1 LDADEANVRLDA
13 RNKKRVTVT
22 TKTRVE
28 KKKKNQL
35 RFTRMLSEN
44 QKKKKKKKKKKKTTQ
59 TFSSIVRF
67 FATPRMF
74 KSFNKGKKKSLGQH
88 LSGKGFNVSVPSSA
102 PSSVVASSS
111 SASSASTASNLAA
124 DGGAQWCTAEELQER
139 VPALLSKFVSLL
151 GSVEDGLDTRGLF
164 RVVPEK
170 VRDQLKTLRTAL
182 NASVESGAGVDSVDI
197 GKLCSS
203 VHAAAHAFKRYLQS
217 LPEPLFSYALYDSFI
232 LTHSIV
238 DPEEKLNELRR
249 LLKQL
254 PVGFKETAKTLLHF
268 FYLVTRASAKNGV
281 SFDRF
286 ANMFGAT
293 FLRPEDHVYYM
304 QNDSAAI
311 AAILK
316 LMLDNN
322 QSLFRMTVGLA
333 AQRRRTIRR
342 PASLALVGANA
353 LPAALVSTPSLGAG
367 SGATSV
373 AAAQADAAAAAAAAG
388 VSRVVMRANT
398 VDTLAP
404 IAPAGS
410 NAARS
415 FYPASMSDDEVQRA
429 MKAEQRRT
437 ASSLVKF
444 SSSSSTAADSLEASP
459 VRSDK
464 SWQAAVVSAPSPV
477 NTPAVATTAAAAA
490 PAPAAADASA
500 DGSSGDDARSSGRVR
515 RGSDAVQQRR
525 RHRTGTRNSNTSD
538 GTPSADASEEG
549 SPRVRSARVAHRDSH
564 RRTTSTSDEAAAAAA
579 AAAPTAATVPT
590 ADDPLGVATAS
601 TSSGGAATSAHGDSV
616 SVTVSHAGKALAITF
631 LQRDTLESVLDA
643 LSKAAGAT
651 IADIKVVST
660 ADGTQVGL
668 LSQSTEAPFATHFG
682 MLDEGL
688 QFAYE
693 TVPRKKLRKKRTLT
707 NTGAGAGGGEDE
719 VQTRIASLLRGIK
732 ASIEQAALFSDAIAL
747 STAVRDT
754 LKLVNNAVKQT
765 GADIDALR
773 EFKNAHPR
781 APLERV
787 ALPTADE
794 QLALELNNL
803 LDIVL
808 PLMDQLLDLCAISP
822 PSGAAEPDGV
832 DADRPRRGAAQ
843 SGRDSRLAPKCVTE
857 EIGVTRVVQS
867 E

>member
-1 LDADEANVRLDA
+1 
-13 RNKKRVTVT
+13 
-22 TKTRVE
+22 
-28 KKKKNQL
+28 
-35 RFTRMLSEN
+35 
-44 QKKKKKKKKKKKTTQ
+44 
-59 TFSSIVRF
+59 
-67 FATPRMF
+67 MF

-293 FLRPEDHVYYM
+293 FLRAEDHVYYM
-304 QNDSAAI
+304 QNDAAAI

-373 AAAQADAAAAAAAAG
+373 AAAQADCRRRRRRRR
-388 VSRVVMRANT
+388 RVARRHARQHGRHARANR
-398 VDTLAP
+398 
-404 IAPAGS
+404 AGRLQCRQVVLS
-410 NAARS
+410 
-415 FYPASMSDDEVQRA
+415 ASMSDDEVQRA

-808 PLMDQLLDLCAISP
+808 PLMDQLLDLCAFL
-822 PSGAAEPDGV
+822 AAAPEGGGV
-832 DADRPRRGAAQ
+832 DADEVPSKVDEILAAAPVCDRHQSLFGRKRGVTVLFNQSETSLQWPRSRRG
-843 SGRDSRLAPKCVTE
+843 LAPARTV
-857 EIGVTRVVQS
+857 GQS
-867 E
+867 RARDRACGRQRA

>member
-1 LDADEANVRLDA
+1 
-13 RNKKRVTVT
+13 
-22 TKTRVE
+22 
-28 KKKKNQL
+28 
-35 RFTRMLSEN
+35 
-44 QKKKKKKKKKKKTTQ
+44 
-59 TFSSIVRF
+59 
-67 FATPRMF
+67 MF

-88 LSGKGFNVSVPSSA
+88 LSGKGFNVSVPSA
-102 PSSVVASSS
+102 TATATSSS
-111 SASSASTASNLAA
+111 SSTSTTTGSNNNNNNATSAA
-124 DGGAQWCTAEELQER
+124 DGGAQWCSPEELQER

-170 VRDQLKTLRTAL
+170 VRDQLKTLRNAL

-238 DPEEKLNELRR
+238 DQEEKLNELRR

-254 PVGFKETAKTLLHF
+254 PVGYKETAKTLLHF
-268 FYLVTRASAKNGV
+268 FALVTRASAKNGV
-281 SFDRF
+281 TFERF
-286 ANMFGAT
+286 SNMFGAT
-293 FLRPEDHVYYM
+293 FLRAEDHVYYM
-304 QNDSAAI
+304 QNDAVAV

-316 LMLDNN
+316 LMVDNN

-342 PASLALVGANA
+342 PASLALVGAGAAAPGAVGVPPVA
-353 LPAALVSTPSLGAG
+353 LAGIAAAG
-367 SGATSV
+367 
-373 AAAQADAAAAAAAAG
+373 AAQAAVADGSVG
-388 VSRVVMRANT
+388 VSRVIMRANT

-415 FYPASMSDDEVQRA
+415 FYPPSMSDEEAQRA

-444 SSSSSTAADSLEASP
+444 SPSSSNANSLESSP
-459 VRSDK
+459 ARTDK
-464 SWQAAVVSAPSPV
+464 AWQTAVVSSSPV
-477 NTPAVATTAAAAA
+477 NTPPTATVTSTVAAPPAPVTAA
-490 PAPAAADASA
+490 PAAGDASA
-500 DGSSGDDARSSGRVR
+500 DGSSGDDTRSSGRVR

-549 SPRVRSARVAHRDSH
+549 SPRVRSTRSAHRSDSH
-564 RRTTSTSDEAAAAAA
+564 RRTNSTADEAASAA
-579 AAAPTAATVPT
+579 AATVPT

-601 TSSGGAATSAHGDSV
+601 TSSAGAHGDSV
-616 SVTVSHAGKALAITF
+616 SVTVVHAGKPLSITF

-643 LSKAAGAT
+643 LSKAAGTT
-651 IADIKVVST
+651 IADVKVVSS
-660 ADGTQVGL
+660 ADGAQVGL

-688 QFAYE
+688 QFSYE
-693 TVPRKKLRKKRTLT
+693 TIARKKLRKKRTLT
-707 NTGAGAGGGEDE
+707 NNMGGGEDE
-719 VQTRIASLLRGIK
+719 VQARIASLLRGIK
-732 ASIEQAALFSDAIAL
+732 SSIEQAALFSDAIAL

-773 EFKNAHPR
+773 EFKNTHPR
-781 APLERV
+781 APLER
-787 ALPTADE
+787 AAPTTADE

-808 PLMDQLLDLCAISP
+808 PLMDQLLDLCAFL
-822 PSGAAEPDGV
+822 AAAPEGSGV
-832 DADRPRRGAAQ
+832 DADDVLSKVDEILAGA
-843 SGRDSRLAPKCVTE
+843 SV
-857 EIGVTRVVQS
+857 
-867 E
+867 